1 MNNLKQYAGL
11 LNEAA
16 PKNHFLAYITPK
28 ERDMLVDAG
37 GVKTSTQ
44 SGIFAY
50 PPGGGDWG
58 GGMSESGGGKGGG
71 GWGNSGREQ
80 GASRNR
86 SQTKS
91 TSTVSAPAGG
101 ASKLGNYGGDSS
113 GGKTAN
119 EMSGAG
125 GSNDGKPVDPG
136 VAGTY
141 STNPKTGKFE
151 FTPSTDT
158 ITSFSDNLKA
168 NLKSNP
174 FGALTPTST
183 LAKTAAQTLAANYM
197 MGNINVTGSSKDNNN
212 TGGGGERLSREQ
224 TNQLTSLAPFLLT
237 NTVAPKSQVASYFK
251 NLGATS
257 ANTTP
262 SFISTYNNAKNKISQ
277 TLNLTPNTQQF
288 GYTANPNSGFSST
301 PSNTQFGL
309 GNSYGN
315 NYAMSMT
322 SANPFFDALKQQGLI

>member
-1 MNNLKQYAGL
+1 MC
-11 LNEAA
+11 
-16 PKNHFLAYITPK
+16 I
-28 ERDMLVDAG
+28 RDSG

-58 GGMSESGGGKGGG
+58 GGGGKGDQSGNQGG
-71 GWGNSGREQ
+71 GGGGNSGREQ
-80 GASRNR
+80 GAARNR

-113 GGKTAN
+113 GGKSAN

-174 FGALTPTST
+174 FSALTPTTT
-183 LAKTAAQTLAANYM
+183 LAKTAIQTLAANYM
-197 MGNINVTGSSKDNNN
+197 MGNTNVTGSSNNNNNNNNN
-212 TGGGGERLSREQ
+212 TGKGGEGLSRQQ

-251 NLGATS
+251 NLGASS

-288 GYTANPNSGFSST
+288 GYTATCLLYTSPSPRDRTRSRMPSS
-301 PSNTQFGL
+301 
-309 GNSYGN
+309 
-315 NYAMSMT
+315 A
-322 SANPFFDALKQQGLI
+322 